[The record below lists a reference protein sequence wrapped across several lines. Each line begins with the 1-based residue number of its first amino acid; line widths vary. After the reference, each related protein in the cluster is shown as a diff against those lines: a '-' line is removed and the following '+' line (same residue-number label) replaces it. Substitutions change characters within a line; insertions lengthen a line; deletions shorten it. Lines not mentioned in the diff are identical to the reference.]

1 MRCVATLVLI
11 LDMPSSS
18 AEIDK
23 APVRVVCREGAVRDG
38 FWPQRLRSSLSDPPC
53 FGLRLLLLYLIL
65 DTACSTGCRDAEID
79 SVVRGRERKSC
90 NSTE

>member
-18 AEIDK
+18 VEIDK
-23 APVRVVCREGAVRDG
+23 APVQVVCREGILAATAS
-38 FWPQRLRSSLSDPPC
+38 LSLSDPPC

-65 DTACSTGCRDAEID
+65 DTACSLEAGALSDRMQRCRDRQRCPGQGA
-79 SVVRGRERKSC
+79 
-90 NSTE
+90 